1 MRDEDRIIFPVF
13 GKMVHSLELA
23 VSQTFSSLL
32 HLTDKPDFFLNGDD
46 LCFNRI

>member
-1 MRDEDRIIFPVF
+1 MVF

-23 VSQTFSSLL
+23 ISYAFCSLL
-32 HLTDKPDFFLNGDD
+32 HLTDKPDFFLNGDN